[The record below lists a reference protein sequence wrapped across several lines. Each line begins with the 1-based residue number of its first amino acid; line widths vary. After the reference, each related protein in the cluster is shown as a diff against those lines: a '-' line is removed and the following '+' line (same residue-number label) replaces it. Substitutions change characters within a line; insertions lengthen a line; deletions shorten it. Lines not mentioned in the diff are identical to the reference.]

1 MIRRGEG
8 KSELSVLG
16 RENKTP
22 MAGVSLVCQAQK
34 EHMVGEAQSEQVG
47 GDVTRNMAEVM
58 LHKAL

>member
-16 RENKTP
+16 RENKAP
-22 MAGVSLVCQAQK
+22 MAGASLVCQEQK
-34 EHMVGEAQSEQVG
+34 EHTVGEAQSEQVG
-47 GDVTRNMAEVM
+47 GDVTRHVADVR